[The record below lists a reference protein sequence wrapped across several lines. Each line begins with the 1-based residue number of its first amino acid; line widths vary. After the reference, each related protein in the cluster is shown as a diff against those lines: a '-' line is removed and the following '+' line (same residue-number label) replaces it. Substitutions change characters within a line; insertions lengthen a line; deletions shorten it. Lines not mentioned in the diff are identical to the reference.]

1 MKAFILILFLFPT
14 ALLAQNSVVGK
25 WKTIDDETGEAKS
38 IVKIYEREGKYYG
51 KIVKIFR
58 GPGED
63 PDPICK
69 ECPEDDPRYKKKIVG
84 MEIIKD
90 LEKDGEEY
98 VDGTV
103 LKPDEGKIYKCKIWL
118 EDNNLKV
125 RGYWG
130 FVYRTQTWLPAE

>member
-1 MKAFILILFLFPT
+1 
-14 ALLAQNSVVGK
+14 
-25 WKTIDDETGEAKS
+25 
-38 IVKIYEREGKYYG
+38 
-51 KIVKIFR
+51 
-58 GPGED
+58 
-63 PDPICK
+63 
-69 ECPEDDPRYKKKIVG
+69 